1 MKKVLFLQRQFQEEV
16 LDWTKQLTINKQK
29 SNLKIYKNE
38 ENELWSPRGRNDWNA
53 SLYGADVVN
62 VNSIRDLL
70 YSWIA

>member
-38 ENELWSPRGRNDWNA
+38 KDELWSPRGRNDQSAN
-53 SLYGADVVN
+53 LYGADV
-62 VNSIRDLL
+62 IT
-70 YSWIA
+70 